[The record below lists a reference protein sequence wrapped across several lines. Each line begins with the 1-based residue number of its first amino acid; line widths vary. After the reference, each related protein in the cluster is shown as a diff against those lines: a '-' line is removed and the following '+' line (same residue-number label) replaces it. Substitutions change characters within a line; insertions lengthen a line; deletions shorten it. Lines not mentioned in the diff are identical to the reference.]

1 MQEQSPDK
9 ETKLPAKIRQTDEIA
24 PAKGKCLHITP
35 DSKGIEFNALLEQA
49 VQCVS
54 MGDILSKI
62 HAGTQYVVQIPAEF
76 QSAYESGEM
85 FIMENMKTGKK
96 WPSLMKIAE
105 DGKQQVV
112 TPLPIAEQAIVQGN
126 PIQELANFQYQMLVQ
141 QQITQLSDMVARTYR
156 LVEQIKDGQMDDRIG
171 LLEAGRKGLLL
182 AMTMPEGD
190 ERNRQIDSSRQN
202 LLVAQSQIEETLKRR
217 ASTFEPI
224 SEIAPVRFLRECLHS
239 GYLAEKSKDV
249 NEMQEYYDLYLQAT
263 NLLAASYVMC
273 GNLKTAEQTYQIS
286 ESALKAINFSK
297 VKTICYEHPELKN
310 TFYSDP
316 VGFIETEKE
325 VCLEDA
331 QKYDYVSL
339 EVSGEKL
346 LEVLENGKE
355 NAIQEAGAEQ

>member
-1 MQEQSPDK
+1 MMGKNMKQLEPESEQIDA
-9 ETKLPAKIRQTDEIA
+9 LA
-24 PAKGKCLHITP
+24 PADGKCLYVAQ
-35 DSKGIEFNALLEQA
+35 DSKGVDFRSLLAQA
-49 VQCVS
+49 VQCVNLS
-54 MGDILSKI
+54 DVLSKI
-62 HAGTQYVVQIPAEF
+62 HTDMQYVVQIPAEF

-96 WPSLMKIAE
+96 WPSLMRITE
-105 DGKQQVV
+105 DGKHQVV

-286 ESALKAINFSK
+286 ESALKAIDFSK

-316 VGFIETEKE
+316 VGFIEAEKE

>member
-1 MQEQSPDK
+1 MMGKNMKQLEPESEQIDA
-9 ETKLPAKIRQTDEIA
+9 LA
-24 PAKGKCLHITP
+24 PADGKCLYVAQ
-35 DSKGIEFNALLEQA
+35 DSKGVDFRSLLAQA
-49 VQCVS
+49 VQCVNLS
-54 MGDILSKI
+54 DVLSKI
-62 HAGTQYVVQIPAEF
+62 HTDMQYVVQIPAEF

-96 WPSLMKIAE
+96 WPSLMRITE
-105 DGKQQVV
+105 DGKHQVV

-286 ESALKAINFSK
+286 ESALKAIDFSK

-316 VGFIETEKE
+316 VGFI
-325 VCLEDA
+325 
-331 QKYDYVSL
+331 
-339 EVSGEKL
+339 
-346 LEVLENGKE
+346 
-355 NAIQEAGAEQ
+355 

>member
-112 TPLPIAEQAIVQGN
+112 TPLPIAE
-126 PIQELANFQYQMLVQ
+126 
-141 QQITQLSDMVARTYR
+141 
-156 LVEQIKDGQMDDRIG
+156 
-171 LLEAGRKGLLL
+171 
-182 AMTMPEGD
+182 
-190 ERNRQIDSSRQN
+190 
-202 LLVAQSQIEETLKRR
+202 
-217 ASTFEPI
+217 
-224 SEIAPVRFLRECLHS
+224 
-239 GYLAEKSKDV
+239 
-249 NEMQEYYDLYLQAT
+249 
-263 NLLAASYVMC
+263 
-273 GNLKTAEQTYQIS
+273 
-286 ESALKAINFSK
+286 
-297 VKTICYEHPELKN
+297 
-310 TFYSDP
+310 
-316 VGFIETEKE
+316 
-325 VCLEDA
+325 
-331 QKYDYVSL
+331 
-339 EVSGEKL
+339 
-346 LEVLENGKE
+346 
-355 NAIQEAGAEQ
+355 